1 MVNSELL
8 IQQYQ
13 RDIWVIEQQVNGLSH
28 QDSLLQLPFR
38 SNCFNWVLGH
48 IVVHRDKA
56 LQALGANPIFNNNQ
70 TQIYDRGSDPIL
82 DQVSAVPLEILLKAL
97 KDSQKTLL
105 AELADMP
112 DKHLAALWDQENEIS
127 IGERLIFLQWHEAY
141 HIGQLEILRQLA
153 GKDDK
158 IIA

>member
-1 MVNSELL
+1 MIISEL
-8 IQQYQ
+8 IVQQYQ
-13 RDIWVIEQQVNGLSH
+13 RDAWVIEQQVKGLSH

-56 LQALGANPIFNNNQ
+56 LQALGKGPTLNANQ
-70 TQIYDRGSDPIL
+70 TQVYQRGSDPIL
-82 DQVSAVPLEILLKAL
+82 DQESAVPLVTLLEAL
-97 KDSQKTLL
+97 KDSQETLL
-105 AELADMP
+105 TQLKEMSDKKLATY
-112 DKHLAALWDQENEIS
+112 WDQEKEIS
-127 IGERLIFLQWHEAY
+127 IGERLIFLQWHETY

-158 IIA
+158 IIS

>member
-1 MVNSELL
+1 MISSEL
-8 IQQYQ
+8 IVQQYQ
-13 RDIWVIEQQVNGLSH
+13 RDAWVIEQQVNGLSH

-38 SNCFNWVLGH
+38 SNCLNWVLGH

-56 LQALGANPIFNNNQ
+56 LQALGKDPTLNSNQ
-70 TQIYDRGSDPIL
+70 TQVYQRGSDPIL
-82 DQVSAVPLEILLKAL
+82 DQESAVPLATLLEAL
-97 KDSQKTLL
+97 EDSQKTLL
-105 AELADMP
+105 TQLQEMP
-112 DKHLAALWDQENEIS
+112 DKKLATYWDQKKEIS
-127 IGERLIFLQWHEAY
+127 VGERIIFLQWHEAY

>member
-1 MVNSELL
+1 MISSEL
-8 IQQYQ
+8 IVQQYQ
-13 RDIWVIEQQVNGLSH
+13 RDAWVIEQQVNGLSH

-38 SNCFNWVLGH
+38 SNCLNWVLGH

-56 LQALGANPIFNNNQ
+56 LQALGKDPTLNSNQ
-70 TQIYDRGSDPIL
+70 TQVYQRGSDPIL
-82 DQVSAVPLEILLKAL
+82 DQESAVPLATLLEAL

-105 AELADMP
+105 TQLQEMS
-112 DKHLAALWDQENEIS
+112 DKKLTTYWDLEKEIS
-127 IGERLIFLQWHEAY
+127 VGERLIFLQWHEAY